1 MKIEVRFR
9 GLDASDSLREHAM
22 RQVQSHLSRFGQDLA
37 GVVVRIADTNGPKG
51 GIDKKC
57 QITVRGPRVGESSLE
72 ELADDG
78 YAAVSVAAERIA
90 RTVGRGLERAREE
103 RRNAASVPGRKLR

>member
-22 RQVQSHLSRFGQDLA
+22 RQVHSHLSRFGQDLA
-37 GVVVRIADTNGPKG
+37 GVMVRIADLNGPKG
-51 GIDKKC
+51 GIDKRC

-72 ELADDG
+72 ELSDDG
-78 YAAVSVAAERIA
+78 YAAVSAAVERMA
-90 RTVGRGLERAREE
+90 RAVGRGLERARDE
-103 RRNAASVPGRKLR
+103 RRGDGLAARRN

>member
-1 MKIEVRFR
+1 M
-9 GLDASDSLREHAM
+9 ASA
-22 RQVQSHLSRFGQDLA
+22 A
-37 GVVVRIADTNGPKG
+37 IASSSSNGPKG

-57 QITVRGPRVGESSLE
+57 RITVRGPRVGESSLE

-90 RTVGRGLERAREE
+90 RTVGRDLERAREE
-103 RRNAASVPGRKLR
+103 RRNAVSVPGRKLG